1 MEDIA
6 SLVDEEPK
14 QIESTQLQGTIIA
27 PYLEQDIPAGK
38 NVLFCSTLQL
48 AWNALEDEVIGE
60 KILLEG
66 EPSVVKALGKRL
78 ATRKDLSED
87 CYVAMAERLSEEF
100 LQRLNRA
107 LKEKFGDQAPPEVK
121 EAIPPGAPRFLAYAY
136 LFKNLE
142 FLVPFELIPD
152 ELSFYSGDNAL
163 EGRAIAFGMEEY
175 KDEGRQQEM
184 ARQVRAIQYL
194 NGDQFLIEMESK
206 SKDDRILLAKIN
218 PRETLLKTV
227 EAVEQ
232 TARGGC
238 STQPHLK
245 EGETLRIPALNF
257 NVKHTF
263 AELSGKRFVNKG
275 KEDWAIDRAI
285 QWTRFRLNQ
294 KGALLKS
301 EARIY
306 AQACEPGPSPNYVPP
321 RRFVFDKPFLICLK
335 QKGARYP
342 YFAMWVGNTELM
354 VKAK

>member
-6 SLVDEEPK
+6 ALVEEEPK
-14 QIESTQLQGTIIA
+14 QKETFQLQGTIVA
-27 PYLEQDIPAGK
+27 PHLEQDIPPGK

-48 AWNALEDEVIGE
+48 AWDALEDEVIGE

-66 EPSVVKALGKRL
+66 DPSVVKALGRRL
-78 ATRKDLSED
+78 STRKDLSED

-100 LQRLNRA
+100 LQRLNRT
-107 LKEKFGDQAPPEVK
+107 LKGKFGDQAPPEVK
-121 EAIPPGAPRFLAYAY
+121 EAIPPWPPRFLAYAY

-142 FLVPFELIPD
+142 FPVPFELFPG
-152 ELSFYSGDNAL
+152 ELPFFSGDHAP

-175 KDEGRQQEM
+175 RDEGAQRDM
-184 ARQVRAIQYL
+184 AKQVKALQYL
-194 NGDQFLIEMESK
+194 NGDQFIIEMESK
-206 SKDDRILLAKIN
+206 SKDDKILLAKIE
-218 PRETLLKTV
+218 PQKTLLKTV

-232 TARGGC
+232 TAREGC
-238 STQPHLK
+238 STHPLLK

-263 AELSGKRFVNKG
+263 PELSDKRFVNKG
-275 KEDWAIDRAI
+275 KEDWAIDKAV

-301 EARIY
+301 EARFLV
-306 AQACEPGPSPNYVPP
+306 AGCAPSPNYVPP
-321 RRFVFDKPFLICLK
+321 RRFVFDKPFLISLK
-335 QKGARYP
+335 QKDASYP

-354 VKAK
+354 VKKG